1 MIKKIKIHSIN
12 EWKESDNYIL
22 FQWYNNKEKYIK
34 KLFDNNEMYKE
45 LNFERF
51 DFDSTIITM
60 VKFGYIFFDDNEFDY
75 ILEIIVDYNKIL
87 TGDSGKNQNDNIV
100 IEEAEY
106 KLKGKNKNDDIIL
119 TAVSSI
125 ITDEEITKDFLITL
139 ISEFKEK
146 NEI

>member
-75 ILEIIVDYNKIL
+75 TLEIVVDYNKIID
-87 TGDSGKNQNDNIV
+87 GNKDNKTENII

-106 KLKGKNKNDDIIL
+106 KLKGKNKRDDVIL
-119 TAVSSI
+119 TPVSSV

>member
-1 MIKKIKIHSIN
+1 MIKNFKICTIN

-60 VKFGYIFFDDNEFDY
+60 VKFGYIFFDDNEYDY
-75 ILEIIVDYNKIL
+75 TLEIIVDYNKII
-87 TGDSGKNQNDNIV
+87 TDDSGKSQTDNII

-106 KLKGKNKNDDIIL
+106 KLKGKSKKDDEIL
-119 TAVSSI
+119 TPVSSV

>member
-75 ILEIIVDYNKIL
+75 TLEIIVDYNKII
-87 TGDSGKNQNDNIV
+87 TDDSGKNQNDNIV

-106 KLKGKNKNDDIIL
+106 KLKGKKKRDDVIL
-119 TAVSSI
+119 TPVSSV